1 MKVVLI
7 AENSGEDPNKPT
19 QPDNSM
25 NRWLELA
32 VPGFAFGGILIAF
45 FLLGQGN
52 ILSFRIAS
60 AGCIIASIILAYL
73 AWIRPKK
80 DIVAL
85 TTPIY
90 AVILFVLP
98 SELVPDLI
106 LPILYALSLTILLV
120 RLKYRFGKPGTA
132 VTLGKELGGSLK
144 TYIDQTREPL
154 KNLSPDTAH
163 YATLAFAQFAQG
175 DYAKVARISETVTGT
190 DDNPL
195 RDQCMTRAFSIVKEH
210 AALLDKALPH
220 PYTYLAVTPE
230 HANLLA
236 KKMPQ
241 ELDEDHAFYLAL
253 DNALLLLYSAAWNGS
268 ERDRPHLLSLQ
279 TFAQKLMSSK

>member
-7 AENSGEDPNKPT
+7 AENSGEDPNQST

-45 FLLGQGN
+45 VLLGQGY

-60 AGCIIASIILAYL
+60 AGCIIASILLAYL

-98 SELVPDLI
+98 SDLVPDLI
-106 LPILYALSLTILLV
+106 LPILYAVSITILLV

-132 VTLGKELGGSLK
+132 VSMGKELGGSLK

-154 KNLSPDTAH
+154 KNVSPDTAH
-163 YATLAFAQFAQG
+163 NATLAFVRFAQG
-175 DYAKVARISETVTGT
+175 DYAKVARISETVTGNGDT
-190 DDNPL
+190 AGC
-195 RDQCMTRAFSIVKEH
+195 DQCLARAFSIVKEH
-210 AALLDKALPH
+210 AALLDKSLPH
-220 PYTYLAVTPE
+220 PFTYLVFNPE
-230 HANLLA
+230 HADLLA
-236 KKMPQ
+236 KHLPPGQ
-241 ELDEDHAFYLAL
+241 DDDHEFYLAL

-268 ERDRPHLLSLQ
+268 EKDRPHLLSRQ
-279 TFAQKLMSSK
+279 PFAQKLMSSK